1 MHAGEERDEAR
12 SQESADGERGDSLR
26 RGSQHLLVLDSLQE
40 HERLQNECVPTKDAR
55 LVELMT
61 AAQAGQR
68 QAYERLL
75 ETITPILRRIVQRHR
90 GFLRP
95 DDVEDLVQDV
105 LLSVHAV
112 RMTYDP
118 QQPFLPWLLAIT
130 RNRLADGARR
140 YARTSA
146 HETVVEDLDVTFATE
161 VTNPLDDE
169 YGDVRALHHA
179 IEALPA
185 GQRQAIELV
194 KLREMSLREAAAL
207 SGMTVGALKVAA
219 HRAMA
224 SLRRLL
230 KNK

>member
-1 MHAGEERDEAR
+1 MPTRDA
-12 SQESADGERGDSLR
+12 
-26 RGSQHLLVLDSLQE
+26 H
-40 HERLQNECVPTKDAR
+40 

-68 QAYERLL
+68 EAYERLL

-95 DDVEDLVQDV
+95 DDIEDLVQDV

-118 QQPFLPWLLAIT
+118 RQPFLPWLLAIT
-130 RNRLADGARR
+130 RNRLADGGRR

-146 HETVVEDLDVTFATE
+146 HEIVVEDLDVTFATK
-161 VTNPLDDE
+161 VTNPLDE
-169 YGDVRALHHA
+169 GYGDVGALHHA
-179 IEALPA
+179 IGALPA

-194 KLREMSLREAAAL
+194 KLQEMSLREAAAV

-230 KNK
+230 KNKK

>member
-1 MHAGEERDEAR
+1 
-12 SQESADGERGDSLR
+12 
-26 RGSQHLLVLDSLQE
+26 
-40 HERLQNECVPTKDAR
+40 VPTKDAR

-61 AAQAGQR
+61 AAQAGQEA
-68 QAYERLL
+68 AYECLL

-118 QQPFLPWLLAIT
+118 RQPFLPWLLAIT

-140 YARTSA
+140 YARTAA
-146 HETVVEDLDVTFATE
+146 HEIVVEDLDVTFAAE
-161 VTNPLDDE
+161 APNPLDE
-169 YGDVRALHHA
+169 GYGDVGALHHA
-179 IEALPA
+179 IGALPA
-185 GQRQAIELV
+185 GQRQAIELA
-194 KLREMSLREAAAL
+194 KLQEMSLREASAL

-219 HRAMA
+219 HRAIA
-224 SLRRLL
+224 NLRRLL
-230 KNK
+230 MNKK